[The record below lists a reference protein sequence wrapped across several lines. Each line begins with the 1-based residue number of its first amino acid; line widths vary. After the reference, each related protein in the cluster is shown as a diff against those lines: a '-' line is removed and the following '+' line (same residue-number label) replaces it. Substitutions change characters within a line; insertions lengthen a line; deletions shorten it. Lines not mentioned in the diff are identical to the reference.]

1 MHCSLTFP
9 EGFVFGGATA
19 AYQCEGETRGHG
31 KGAVSWDSFLA
42 ERGRFSADT
51 ASDFYHQYD
60 HDLELCERFGIN
72 GIRISIAWSRI
83 FPQGVGDVNPEGVDF
98 YHQVFRACHAHGVIP
113 YVTLHHFDTPQ
124 ALFAKGGAYAELVTS
139 E

>member
-42 ERGRFSADT
+42 ERGRFSADP

-60 HDLELCERFGIN
+60 HDLELCERFAVALTCCDLLYF
-72 GIRISIAWSRI
+72 SHAFPPFLSSSAIAVS
-83 FPQGVGDVNPEGVDF
+83 
-98 YHQVFRACHAHGVIP
+98 YCC
-113 YVTLHHFDTPQ
+113 
-124 ALFAKGGAYAELVTS
+124 
-139 E
+139 